1 MRRSDGGFVKMRG
14 RAGSRCALAWTM
26 LALSGC
32 MVGPK
37 YRRPSAAA
45 PAAYKERPPANFKEA
60 GEWKP
65 AQPNDGAIRGK
76 WWEIYND
83 PVLNALEEQVAIS
96 NQNVLAAEAQY
107 QEAKTV
113 VRIARTAYWPTGTTA
128 PSVTSSRSPSS
139 FTNNGQVSQNAG
151 ARGFYNLPFALNYQ
165 ADLWGSIRRTVTA
178 ATEQAQATE
187 AQLENAKLT
196 FQAELAQDYFGLH
209 GLDGEYQILETTVK
223 SFEKYL
229 VLTQNRYAGGIASQ
243 GDVALAETQLATTR
257 AQMVDIGVQRA
268 QFEHAVAILAG
279 KPPSALTLAPGPIQI
294 VPPPVPIGVPSE
306 LLERRPDIA
315 GLERQMAAA
324 NEQIGIA
331 QAAFYPALTLSAAFG
346 FETADFGRWLTWPSR
361 LWSVGPQLA
370 ETLFDAGRR
379 HAVLDETRAAYDVT
393 VANYRQTVLTAFQQ
407 VEDNLAALRVL
418 EDEAKAQDDAVK
430 AAERSLRITTDQY
443 KGGIASYLQV
453 ITTQSTALQNEVTA
467 ATILTRRMTA
477 SVLLVEALGGGWD
490 TSKLPTPKEVQAHG
504 K

>member
-1 MRRSDGGFVKMRG
+1 MKRSDGGLVKRRG
-14 RAGSRCALAWTM
+14 TILRWALGPAL
-26 LALSGC
+26 LAASGC

-37 YRRPSAAA
+37 YRRPPAAA
-45 PAAYKERPPANFKEA
+45 PAAYKEQPPAAFKET

-83 PVLNALEEQVAIS
+83 PELNALEEQVAIS

-107 QEAKTV
+107 REAKTV
-113 VRIARTAYWPTGTTA
+113 VRIVRTGYLPTGGTA

-151 ARGFYNLPFALNYQ
+151 ARGFYNLPFSLNYQ
-165 ADLWGSIRRTVTA
+165 ADLWGSIRRTVAA
-178 ATEQAQATE
+178 ATATAQASE

-196 FQAELAQDYFGLH
+196 FQAELAQDYFGLR
-209 GLDGEYQILETTVK
+209 GLDGEYQLLDSTVQ
-223 SFEKYL
+223 SFEKFL
-229 VLTQNRYAGGIASQ
+229 VLTQNRYAGGVASQ
-243 GDVALAETQLATTR
+243 GDVALAETQLATTK

-268 QFEHAVAILAG
+268 QFEHAVAILTG
-279 KPPSALTLAPGPIQI
+279 KPPSALTLAAAPIKI
-294 VPPPVPIGVPSE
+294 EPPPVPVGVPSD

-315 GLERQMAAA
+315 GFERQMAVA

-346 FETADFGRWLTWPSR
+346 FETADFGKWLAWPSR

-379 HAVLDETRAAYDVT
+379 HAVLDETRAAYDLT

-407 VEDNLAALRVL
+407 VEDSLAALRVL
-418 EDEAKAQDDAVK
+418 ENEAKAQDDAVK

-453 ITTQSTALQNEVTA
+453 ITTQSAALQSEITA
-467 ATILTRRMTA
+467 VNILTRRMTA
-477 SVLLVEALGGGWD
+477 SVMLVEALGGGWD
-490 TSKLPTPKEVQAHG
+490 ASKLPTPKEVQAHG
-504 K
+504 R